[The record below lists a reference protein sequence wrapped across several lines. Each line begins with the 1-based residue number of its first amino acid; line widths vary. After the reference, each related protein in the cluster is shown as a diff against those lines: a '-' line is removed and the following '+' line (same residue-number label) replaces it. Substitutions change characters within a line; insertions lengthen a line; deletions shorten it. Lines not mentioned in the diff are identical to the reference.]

1 MTNKEIHISFSP
13 HHRINAQGFL
23 ETNKIKKNISFKD
36 NIIDVAINLG
46 IEDELNLENIGEELT
61 CLIICIIKQK
71 YLKEYIDKKYKE
83 LYENEVD
90 IIYKYALTVFDRME
104 NVIKDAIKNKV
115 YNYLSSCDYLNIEG
129 FLTFRLKEILVYLSS
144 ITDIA
149 LEEYLSEKEQ
159 SEFVNVLKYFIDMQE
174 TKVDLLV
181 VNILENGSF
190 VLYDGEGNK
199 IDNIDDE
206 EIINMAIK
214 EDLNYEDF
222 LISTLLTLCP
232 KKVQILDLLND
243 DFSELVI
250 ETIKSIFGDRVSI
263 IFKIKYELYLNIL
276 LTKKYFLN
284 LCIRFIIIYV

>member
-1 MTNKEIHISFSP
+1 M
-13 HHRINAQGFL
+13 
-23 ETNKIKKNISFKD
+23 
-36 NIIDVAINLG
+36 
-46 IEDELNLENIGEELT
+46 
-61 CLIICIIKQK
+61 
-71 YLKEYIDKKYKE
+71 
-83 LYENEVD
+83 
-90 IIYKYALTVFDRME
+90 
-104 NVIKDAIKNKV
+104 
-115 YNYLSSCDYLNIEG
+115 
-129 FLTFRLKEILVYLSS
+129 YLSS

-263 IFKIKYELYLNIL
+263 IFKN
-276 LTKKYFLN
+276 
-284 LCIRFIIIYV
+284 

>member
-1 MTNKEIHISFSP
+1 MTNKELHISFSP

-36 NIIDVAINLG
+36 NIIDVAVNLD
-46 IEDELNLENIGEELT
+46 IEDELNLENIEEELT

-90 IIYKYALTVFDRME
+90 IIYKHALTVFDRME
-104 NVIKDAIKNKV
+104 NVIKDAIKNKIC
-115 YNYLSSCDYLNIEG
+115 NYLSSCDYLNIEG
-129 FLTFRLKEILVYLSS
+129 FLTFRLKETLIYLSS

-159 SEFVNVLKYFIDMQE
+159 SEFINVLKYFIDIQDS
-174 TKVDLLV
+174 KLDLLV
-181 VNILENGSF
+181 VNILKNGSF
-190 VLYDGEGNK
+190 VLYDGDGNK

-214 EDLNYEDF
+214 EELNYEDF
-222 LISTLLTLCP
+222 LISTLLALCP
-232 KKVQILDLLND
+232 KKVQIIDSLNNE
-243 DFSELVI
+243 SSKLVI
-250 ETIKSIFGDRVSI
+250 ETIKSIFGDRANMV
-263 IFKIKYELYLNIL
+263 FKN
-276 LTKKYFLN
+276 
-284 LCIRFIIIYV
+284 

>member
-13 HHRINAQGFL
+13 HHRINARGFL
-23 ETNKIKKNISFKD
+23 ETKEIKKEISFED
-36 NIIDVAINLG
+36 NIIDVAINLDMK
-46 IEDELNLENIGEELT
+46 DELNLENIGEELT
-61 CLIICIIKQK
+61 SLIICIIKQR
-71 YLKEYIDKKYKE
+71 YLKEYIDKKYKD
-83 LYENEVD
+83 LYEDELDV
-90 IIYKYALTVFDRME
+90 IYKYSVTVFNRME

-115 YNYLSSCDYLNIEG
+115 YNYLSSCDSINIEG

-159 SEFVNVLKYFIDMQE
+159 SEFINVLRYFIDMQE
-174 TKVDLLV
+174 TKIDLLI
-181 VNILENGSF
+181 VNILKSGSF

-222 LISTLLTLCP
+222 LISTLLALCP
-232 KKVQILDLLND
+232 KKVQILDSLNND
-243 DFSELVI
+243 SSKLVI
-250 ETIKSIFGDRVSI
+250 ETIKSIFGDRISV
-263 IFKIKYELYLNIL
+263 IFKN
-276 LTKKYFLN
+276 
-284 LCIRFIIIYV
+284 

>member
-23 ETNKIKKNISFKD
+23 ETKKIKKNISFKD
-36 NIIDVAINLG
+36 NMIDVAINLG

-232 KKVQILDLLND
+232 KKVQILDSLND
-243 DFSELVI
+243 DSSKLVI

-263 IFKIKYELYLNIL
+263 IFKN
-276 LTKKYFLN
+276 
-284 LCIRFIIIYV
+284 

>member
-1 MTNKEIHISFSP
+1 
-13 HHRINAQGFL
+13 
-23 ETNKIKKNISFKD
+23 
-36 NIIDVAINLG
+36 
-46 IEDELNLENIGEELT
+46 
-61 CLIICIIKQK
+61 
-71 YLKEYIDKKYKE
+71 
-83 LYENEVD
+83 
-90 IIYKYALTVFDRME
+90 
-104 NVIKDAIKNKV
+104 
-115 YNYLSSCDYLNIEG
+115 
-129 FLTFRLKEILVYLSS
+129 
-144 ITDIA
+144 
-149 LEEYLSEKEQ
+149 
-159 SEFVNVLKYFIDMQE
+159 MQE

-263 IFKIKYELYLNIL
+263 IFKN
-276 LTKKYFLN
+276 
-284 LCIRFIIIYV
+284 

>member
-1 MTNKEIHISFSP
+1 
-13 HHRINAQGFL
+13 
-23 ETNKIKKNISFKD
+23 
-36 NIIDVAINLG
+36 
-46 IEDELNLENIGEELT
+46 
-61 CLIICIIKQK
+61 
-71 YLKEYIDKKYKE
+71 
-83 LYENEVD
+83 
-90 IIYKYALTVFDRME
+90 
-104 NVIKDAIKNKV
+104 
-115 YNYLSSCDYLNIEG
+115 
-129 FLTFRLKEILVYLSS
+129 
-144 ITDIA
+144 
-149 LEEYLSEKEQ
+149 
-159 SEFVNVLKYFIDMQE
+159 MQE

-284 LCIRFIIIYV
+284 LCIRFIIIYVKIDKYIIL